1 MGGRLGGD
9 GGVVGICLPIL
20 EFSLHMVA
28 GGWVCVKT
36 RSSYVKG
43 DNIKQ
48 LLAARWWLKKVLVI
62 CL

>member
-9 GGVVGICLPIL
+9 GGVVGIAMFTNIGIL
-20 EFSLHMVA
+20 SPHS
-28 GGWVCVKT
+28 GWVCVKT

-43 DNIKQ
+43 DNKKQ
-48 LLAARWWLKKVLVI
+48 LLAAWMVVEKVLVI